1 MYVSE
6 DLLVKYSCSPESFN
20 IAIETTNNLIT
31 TLTSYIHGHVTLT
44 EGSPSL
50 IKVAPKRVA
59 THSRPAI
66 GKKKVTKMYESES
79 SSSIDD
85 EEAQTTQGQS

>member
-1 MYVSE
+1 M
-6 DLLVKYSCSPESFN
+6 
-20 IAIETTNNLIT
+20 IT

-79 SSSIDD
+79 SSSTDD
-85 EEAQTTQGQS
+85 EEARTTLGAELTFGVLSSELLELTTNVSI